1 MAPSELRPKVNG
13 ILESALYVDDPARS
27 AEFYGRVFGFE
38 PVFEIDRL
46 IAMHVPGPQL
56 LLLFKKGASRNLP
69 DTPHD
74 GDGQLHL
81 AFSIG
86 ASELDCWRSWLG
98 ENGIAIEE
106 EKKWDRGGV
115 SLYFRD
121 PDGHSLEVATPGVW
135 TIY

>member
-1 MAPSELRPKVNG
+1 MPPKVNG
-13 ILESALYVDDPARS
+13 ILETSLYVDDPERS
-27 AEFYGRVFGFE
+27 AAFYQRIMGFE
-38 PVFEIDRL
+38 PVFSIDRL

-56 LLLFKKGASRNLP
+56 LLLFKKGASKNLP

-86 ASELDCWRSWLG
+86 PQELDHWRKWLLD
-98 ENGIAIEE
+98 NGITIED
-106 EKKWDRGGV
+106 EKKWDRGGT

-135 TIY
+135 TVY